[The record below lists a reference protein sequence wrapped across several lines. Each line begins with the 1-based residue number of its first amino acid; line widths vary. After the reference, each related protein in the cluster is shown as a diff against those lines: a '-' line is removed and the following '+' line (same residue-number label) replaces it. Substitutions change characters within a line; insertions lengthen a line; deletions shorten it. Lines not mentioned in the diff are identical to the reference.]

1 VSAKLAESPRPA
13 SAAPGGYGVV
23 TTTTRRGFRRRLLV
37 AALAIGL
44 LLALDLA
51 RAPAHQLSARALIGG
66 IHLYQATLSPRLGAV
81 GVRCRFKPTCSRF
94 AEGAIRKNGALV
106 GSARAAWRILRCGP
120 WTPAGTYDP
129 P

>member
-1 VSAKLAESPRPA
+1 MSAQLAEPPRPA
-13 SAAPGGYGVV
+13 ATPPASDGVV
-23 TTTTRRGFRRRLLV
+23 TTTTRRGFRRRALIV
-37 AALAIGL
+37 VLAIGL
-44 LLALDLA
+44 LWALDLV
-51 RAPAHQLSARALIGG
+51 RAPSHQLSARALIGG
-66 IHLYQATLSPRLGAV
+66 IHLYQATLSPRLGKV